1 MHRWGS
7 ILVLIPTG
15 VIIASGIVLQL
26 KKQSDWIQPPTQK
39 GSSEELSLTFD
50 QILSTVQNVPEAEV
64 KTWDD
69 IDRLDVR
76 PSKGMLKIRC
86 KNRWEVQLDA
96 SSGDVLQAAYRRSD
110 MIESIHDGSFFHDR
124 VKLWLFLPSAMVLAI
139 LWFTGLYLFVLP
151 YYAKWQNRRRRN
163 ERASHWNP
171 KHCSEDVI
179 KTPETHSDHL
189 PLRVVLMRRIQ

>member
-26 KKQSDWIQPPTQK
+26 KKQSDWIQPPTQN

-50 QILSTVQNVPEAEV
+50 QILSTVQDVPEAEV
-64 KTWDD
+64 ETWDD

-96 SSGDVLQAAYRRSD
+96 SSGDVLQVAYRRSD
-110 MIESIHDGSFFHDR
+110 LIESIHDGTFFHDSA
-124 VKLWLFLPSAMVLAI
+124 KLWVFFPTALILTVLWLTGAYLFFLPHLAR
-139 LWFTGLYLFVLP
+139 W
-151 YYAKWQNRRRRN
+151 RRTRTKCATKSN
-163 ERASHWNP
+163 
-171 KHCSEDVI
+171 
-179 KTPETHSDHL
+179 
-189 PLRVVLMRRIQ
+189 